1 MENKWEEMSI
11 SRIKTEVEA
20 LNEEARLL
28 ACAELMNDPRKGVVA
43 FAQKTLRAH
52 ERVVH
57 ERARLEKLWRFE
69 NEAYA
74 QGYRAIVGTDEVGRG
89 PLAGPVVAAAVVLPR
104 GVEILGI
111 NDSKKLSEKRREAL
125 AEEIK
130 AKALAYKI
138 AEVSSAEIDRVN
150 ILHAAE
156 RAMKEAVE
164 ALPFGDYLLVDGQ
177 NQLDVRLPV
186 RNLIGGDSISI
197 SIAAASIIAKV
208 YRDHLMVQLD
218 SVYPQYNF
226 AQNKGY
232 GTADHYAALQKYGPS
247 PVHRRSFRLL

>member
-1 MENKWEEMSI
+1 MENKWEAMSI

-111 NDSKKLSEKRREAL
+111 NDSKKLSEKRRETL

-138 AEVSSAEIDRVN
+138 AEISPAEIDRVN

>member
-1 MENKWEEMSI
+1 MENKWETMSI
-11 SRIKTEVEA
+11 SRIKTEVKA

-43 FAQKTLRAH
+43 FAQKTMRAH

-130 AKALAYKI
+130 VKALAYKI
-138 AEVSSAEIDRVN
+138 AEVSPAEIDRVN

>member
-1 MENKWEEMSI
+1 MENKWETMSI

-28 ACAELMNDPRKGVVA
+28 TCAELMNDPRKGVVA

-138 AEVSSAEIDRVN
+138 AEISPAESDRVN

>member
-1 MENKWEEMSI
+1 MENKWETMSI

-138 AEVSSAEIDRVN
+138 AEVSPAAIDRIN

>member
-1 MENKWEEMSI
+1 MENKWEAMSI

-28 ACAELMNDPRKGVVA
+28 ACAELMNDPRKGVGA

-138 AEVSSAEIDRVN
+138 AEISPAEIDRVN

>member
-1 MENKWEEMSI
+1 MENKWEAMSI
-11 SRIKTEVEA
+11 SRIKTEVDA

-138 AEVSSAEIDRVN
+138 AEVSSAEIDRIN

-186 RNLIGGDSISI
+186 RNLIGGDGLSIT
-197 SIAAASIIAKV
+197 IAAASIVAKV

>member
-1 MENKWEEMSI
+1 MENKWETMSI

-138 AEVSSAEIDRVN
+138 AEISPAEIDRVN

-164 ALPFGDYLLVDGQ
+164 ALSFGDYLLVDGQ

>member
-1 MENKWEEMSI
+1 MENKWEAMSI

-28 ACAELMNDPRKGVVA
+28 AFAGLMNDPRKGVVA

-138 AEVSSAEIDRVN
+138 AEISPAEIDRVN

>member
-1 MENKWEEMSI
+1 MEKKWETMSI

>member
-1 MENKWEEMSI
+1 MENKWETMSI

-74 QGYRAIVGTDEVGRG
+74 QEYRAIVGTDEVGRG

-177 NQLDVRLPV
+177 NQLNVRLPV

>member
-1 MENKWEEMSI
+1 MENKWEAMSI

-130 AKALAYKI
+130 EKALAYKI
-138 AEVSSAEIDRVN
+138 AEVSPAEIDRIN

>member
-1 MENKWEEMSI
+1 MENKWETMSI

-28 ACAELMNDPRKGVVA
+28 TCAELMNDPRKGVVA

-111 NDSKKLSEKRREAL
+111 NDSKKLSERRREAL

-138 AEVSSAEIDRVN
+138 AEISPAEIDRVN

>member
-1 MENKWEEMSI
+1 MENKWETMSI

-247 PVHRRSFRLL
+247 TVHRRSFRLL

>member
-1 MENKWEEMSI
+1 MENKWEAMSI

-28 ACAELMNDPRKGVVA
+28 TCAELMNDPRKGVVA

>member
-1 MENKWEEMSI
+1 MENKWEAMSI
-11 SRIKTEVEA
+11 SRIKTKVEA

-138 AEVSSAEIDRVN
+138 AEVSPAEIDRVN

>member
-1 MENKWEEMSI
+1 MENKWEAMSI

-138 AEVSSAEIDRVN
+138 AEISPAEIDRVN

-164 ALPFGDYLLVDGQ
+164 TLPFGDYLLVDGQ

>member
-1 MENKWEEMSI
+1 MENKWEAMSI

-57 ERARLEKLWRFE
+57 ERARLEELWRFE

-138 AEVSSAEIDRVN
+138 AEVSPAEIDRVN

>member
-1 MENKWEEMSI
+1 MENKWEAMSI

-138 AEVSSAEIDRVN
+138 AEVSPAEIDRIN

-156 RAMKEAVE
+156 RAMKGAVE

>member
-1 MENKWEEMSI
+1 MENKWEAMSI

-28 ACAELMNDPRKGVVA
+28 ACAELMNDPRKAVVA

-138 AEVSSAEIDRVN
+138 AEVSPAEIDRIN

>member
-1 MENKWEEMSI
+1 MENKWETMSI

-138 AEVSSAEIDRVN
+138 ADISPAEIDRIN

>member
-1 MENKWEEMSI
+1 MENKWETMSI
-11 SRIKTEVEA
+11 SRIKIEVEA

-138 AEVSSAEIDRVN
+138 AEVSPAEIDRIN

>member
-1 MENKWEEMSI
+1 MENKWEAMSI

-43 FAQKTLRAH
+43 FAQKALRAH

-138 AEVSSAEIDRVN
+138 AEVSPAEIDRVN

>member
-1 MENKWEEMSI
+1 MENKWETMSI

-52 ERVVH
+52 ERVVN

-138 AEVSSAEIDRVN
+138 AEVSPAEIDRIN

>member
-1 MENKWEEMSI
+1 MENKWEAMSI

-57 ERARLEKLWRFE
+57 ERARLKKLWRFE

-138 AEVSSAEIDRVN
+138 AEISPAEIDRVN

>member
-1 MENKWEEMSI
+1 MENKWEAMSI

-138 AEVSSAEIDRVN
+138 AEISPAEIDRVN

-164 ALPFGDYLLVDGQ
+164 ALPFGDCLLVDGQ

>member
-1 MENKWEEMSI
+1 MENKWETMST

>member
-1 MENKWEEMSI
+1 MENKWEAMSI

-28 ACAELMNDPRKGVVA
+28 TCAELMNDPRKGVVA

-138 AEVSSAEIDRVN
+138 AEISPVEIDRVN

>member
-1 MENKWEEMSI
+1 MENKWEAMSI

-43 FAQKTLRAH
+43 FAQKTLRGH

>member
-1 MENKWEEMSI
+1 MENKWETMSI

-164 ALPFGDYLLVDGQ
+164 ALPFGDFVLADGQ

-186 RNLIGGDSISI
+186 RNLIGGDGLSIT
-197 SIAAASIIAKV
+197 IAAASIIAKV

>member
-1 MENKWEEMSI
+1 MENKWEAMSI

-28 ACAELMNDPRKGVVA
+28 TCAELMNDPRKGVVA

-130 AKALAYKI
+130 AKALAYNI

>member
-138 AEVSSAEIDRVN
+138 AEVSPAEIDRIN

-208 YRDHLMVQLD
+208 YMVQLD

>member
-1 MENKWEEMSI
+1 MENKWETMSI

-164 ALPFGDYLLVDGQ
+164 ALPFGDFVLADGQ

-186 RNLIGGDSISI
+186 RNLIGGDGLSIT
-197 SIAAASIIAKV
+197 IAAASIVAKV

>member
-1 MENKWEEMSI
+1 MENKWEAMSI

-28 ACAELMNDPRKGVVA
+28 ACAELMNDLRKGVVA

>member
-1 MENKWEEMSI
+1 MENKWEAMSI

-28 ACAELMNDPRKGVVA
+28 TCAELMNDPRKGVVA

-138 AEVSSAEIDRVN
+138 AEISPAEIDHVN

-232 GTADHYAALQKYGPS
+232 DTADHYAALQKYGPS